1 MNDDWSIWNIRE
13 QDSYFNPETMND
25 DWSIWN
31 IREQDSYFNPEVE
44 YDNHHDFFT
53 LEFHHGGKFSD
64 FSNLRYEGGNLTYI
78 DKVNSD
84 LFSVNIM
91 NDMLIS
97 LGYSEEDIVTYHFK
111 IPGEDLDLGLRPLG
125 TDSDALKLIKYAETT
140 KVIEV
145 YVEHLNTFPRKDVSH
160 EDSDDM
166 GNGSDMGSDYDSDS
180 DSDYIVDEYNIVED
194 VNVNDMDE
202 FRATVVTEQGE
213 VNEED
218 EDVPEKEIDDDE
230 FDSQVDSDDD
240 TPLEQVVRDVRKQ
253 KKKSKPSKDFPFYIG
268 QSFIDRESLTDFV
281 RLHAV
286 KSRRQLY
293 ISRNDFR
300 RFRVICLGGNLT
312 LGSCENK
319 GDGTNVCGSLAKSKA
334 HDRKKKG
341 GGNLVKPNPQPKK
354 AISKTYMPMDLA
366 YFKEGKTQ
374 PLGC

>member
-1 MNDDWSIWNIRE
+1 MLYLISN
-13 QDSYFNPETMND
+13 
-25 DWSIWN
+25 
-31 IREQDSYFNPEVE
+31 
-44 YDNHHDFFT
+44 NHHDFFI

-64 FSNLRYEGGNLTYI
+64 FSDLRYEGGNLTYI

-125 TDSDALKLIKYAETT
+125 TDSDAIKLIKYAETT

-166 GNGSDMGSDYDSDS
+166 GNGSDMGSDS

-268 QSFIDRESLTDFV
+268 
-281 RLHAV
+281 
-286 KSRRQLY
+286 
-293 ISRNDFR
+293 
-300 RFRVICLGGNLT
+300 
-312 LGSCENK
+312 
-319 GDGTNVCGSLAKSKA
+319 
-334 HDRKKKG
+334 
-341 GGNLVKPNPQPKK
+341 
-354 AISKTYMPMDLA
+354 
-366 YFKEGKTQ
+366 
-374 PLGC
+374 